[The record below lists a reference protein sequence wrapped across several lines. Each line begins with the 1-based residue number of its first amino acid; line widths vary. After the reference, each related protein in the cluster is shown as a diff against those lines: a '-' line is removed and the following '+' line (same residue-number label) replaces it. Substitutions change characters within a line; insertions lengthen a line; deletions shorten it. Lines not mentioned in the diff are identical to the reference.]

1 MKHALLRLW
10 TDESG
15 QDLVEYGLLLV
26 LLSLVVIA
34 SVRLLGPTIAGFFNN
49 IGTNL
54 QGI

>member
-1 MKHALLRLW
+1 MKQTMIRLW
-10 TDESG
+10 TDDAG
-15 QDLVEYGLLLV
+15 QDLVEYSLLLV

-34 SVRLLGPTIAGFFNN
+34 SLRLLGPTIAGFFNN